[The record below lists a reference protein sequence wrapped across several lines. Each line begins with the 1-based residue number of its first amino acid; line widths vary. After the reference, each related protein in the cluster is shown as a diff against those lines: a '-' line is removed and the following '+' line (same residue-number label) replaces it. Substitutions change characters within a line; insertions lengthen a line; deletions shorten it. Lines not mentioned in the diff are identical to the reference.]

1 MAVHIRQV
9 FVILF
14 FSLFIAMLG
23 AGVISPTMPLYAET
37 LGATGWGLGVIYSSF
52 SVSRA
57 VFMPVVG
64 KLSDRR
70 GRKIFIVLGLTI
82 YTLASLGYI
91 WADSIVQLVWI
102 RFLHGVGSAMIVPV
116 AAAAI
121 GDISPR
127 GREGRL
133 MGTFNVALFL
143 GFGAGP
149 LLGGLVMDA
158 LSMSW
163 VFVLM
168 GALSFVSLISILVF
182 LPERQRRGRMKTRNV
197 SRLHTLWREPVFR
210 GLVTFRFSNAVARG
224 SVTAFIPV
232 FASRLDID
240 AGYIGLLVSL
250 NILLTGGVQHFF
262 GPVADRLDRRKLVV
276 FGNLVGIIPLLLT
289 PFAGNLGHLLVLG
302 VVMGVGSGLAFPA
315 ASAIA
320 TELGREH
327 GMGNIMG
334 FFNQSMSLGMI
345 TGPVVAGCIMDLF
358 NISVV
363 FIFGGIVGLMG
374 SLLAAVWFGILR
386 GTISS
391 ANV

>member
-1 MAVHIRQV
+1 MAVHIRQI
-9 FVILF
+9 FIILF

-37 LGATGWGLGVIYSSF
+37 LGATGWGLGMIYSSF

-70 GRKIFIVLGLTI
+70 GRKLFIVMGLTI
-82 YTLASLGYI
+82 YTLASIGYI
-91 WADSIVQLVWI
+91 WADSVVQLVWI

-116 AAAAI
+116 ASAAI

-133 MGTFNVALFL
+133 MGSFNVALFL

-163 VFVLM
+163 VFILM
-168 GALSFVSLISILVF
+168 GGLSFVSLVSIMIL
-182 LPERQRRGRMKTRNV
+182 LPERQRRGRLKNQQI
-197 SRLHTLWREPVFR
+197 SRLNTLWKKPVFR

-232 FASRLDID
+232 FASRMDIP
-240 AGYIGLLVSL
+240 AGRIGLLISV
-250 NILLTGGVQHFF
+250 NIMLTGVVQHFF
-262 GPVADRLDRRKLVV
+262 GPVADRLNRQKLVV
-276 FGNLVGIIPLLLT
+276 FGNMIGVIPLLLT
-289 PFAGNLGHLLVLG
+289 PFARNFLDLMVLG
-302 VVMGVGSGLAFPA
+302 VLMGAGSGLAFPA

-320 TELGREH
+320 TELGRVH

-334 FFNQSMSLGMI
+334 FFNQSMSIGMI
-345 TGPVVAGCIMDLF
+345 TGPVVAGFIMDLF
-358 NISVV
+358 NVSVV
-363 FIFGGIVGLMG
+363 FIFGGIVGVIG
-374 SLLAAVWFGILR
+374 SFFAALWFGIMK
-386 GTISS
+386 GCYAS
-391 ANV
+391 ADV